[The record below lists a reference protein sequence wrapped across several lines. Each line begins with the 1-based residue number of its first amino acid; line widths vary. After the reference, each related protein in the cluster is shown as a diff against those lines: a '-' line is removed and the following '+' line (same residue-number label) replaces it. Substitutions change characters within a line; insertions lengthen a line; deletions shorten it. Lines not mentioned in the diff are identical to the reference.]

1 MANKK
6 RTWKFWVSR
15 TLLILLA
22 FGVFWLT
29 NLIWFRP
36 LDIRLFYG
44 RTFVRL
50 VLQSPETV
58 TQLGIPVLY
67 NWTKDEWDDVSDVH
81 LWKSFL
87 QTKEDYATLL
97 SYDFARQSQ
106 ENQLNTKILRTF
118 LKNKVDGEVFFYHN
132 YPVNQFGGIQSSL
145 PSLLTSKHKLVSK
158 SDIKGYIA
166 RLKGFEIKFDQVLE
180 GLKIREQKGI
190 IPPKFVIE
198 RVLDE
203 MRDFVSK
210 GVESNILFT
219 NFKEKVAVIK
229 DLSAEEKSDFTQQVA
244 HAIQTSVFNAYQKLI
259 DYHEML
265 YTKATTDDGVWKL
278 PNGDAYY
285 RYQLKVNTT
294 TDLNPE
300 DVYQIGLKEVERIEK
315 EMQAILNN
323 EGYNDMTKTIGGIIQ
338 KINMEKRF
346 LFPESNKGK
355 AMVLAEYQRIIDVA
369 NKELNMAFDIRP
381 KASLTVERLP
391 EFKEAGEAKGSY
403 TSPAMDGSKGGVF
416 FINLRKVSEHPKYSM
431 KTLAY
436 HEGIPGHHFQK
447 GIQTEL
453 KGLPVFRKVVPFT
466 AYTEGWALYA
476 EQLAY
481 ELGFYKN
488 DPWGNLGRLQ
498 AEMWRA
504 CRLVVDAGIH
514 YKKWTRE
521 EAIKYM
527 VNHTGM
533 SESETITEVERYIV
547 NPGQACAY
555 KIGMMK
561 ILELRGR
568 AKYAIGNKFD
578 LQTFHRVILKDGSIP
593 LDVLEENVANYIN
606 AQKKK
611 LNSERRKNSTNAYA
625 RYSLLPVQC
634 KFQGFNSYQSS
645 LYLDKELLQNR
656 QQTIPQSV
664 RGKLVKSRAK
674 SK

>member
-1 MANKK
+1 MADKK
-6 RTWKFWVSR
+6 RAWKFWVSR

-22 FGVFWLT
+22 FGVFWLI
-29 NLIWFRP
+29 NLIWFCP
-36 LDIRLFYG
+36 LDVRHFYD

-67 NWTKDEWDDVSDVH
+67 NWTKDEWDDVSDAH

-87 QTKEDYATLL
+87 QTREDYATLL

-106 ENQLNTKILRTF
+106 ANQLNTKILRTF
-118 LKNKVDGEVFFYHN
+118 LKNKVDGEEFFYHN
-132 YPVNQFGGIQSSL
+132 YPVSQFGGIQSSL
-145 PSLLTSKHKLVSK
+145 PGLLTSKHKLASK

-190 IPPKFVIE
+190 IPPKFVIG

-203 MRDFVSK
+203 MRDFAGK
-210 GVESNILFT
+210 GVESNILYT

-229 DLSAEEKSDFTQQVA
+229 DLSEEEKSDFTQQVA
-244 HAIQTSVFNAYQKLI
+244 HAIHTSVFIAYQKLI
-259 DYHEML
+259 AYHEIL

-300 DVYQIGLKEVERIEK
+300 DVYQTGLKEVERIEK
-315 EMQAILNN
+315 EMRAILNN
-323 EGYNDMTKTIGGIIQ
+323 EGYIDMTKTIGEIIQ
-338 KINMEKRF
+338 KINMEERF
-346 LFPESNKGK
+346 LFPESDEGK

-369 NKELNMAFDIRP
+369 NEESDLAFDIRP

-403 TSPAMDGSKGGVF
+403 FSPAMDGSKGGVF

-481 ELGFYKN
+481 ELGFYKD

-561 ILELRGR
+561 ILELRER
-568 AKYAIGNKFD
+568 AKHTLGNKFD
-578 LQTFHRVILKDGSIP
+578 LQTFHRVILKDGSVP

-606 AQKKK
+606 AQKK
-611 LNSERRKNSTNAYA
+611 N
-625 RYSLLPVQC
+625 
-634 KFQGFNSYQSS
+634 
-645 LYLDKELLQNR
+645 
-656 QQTIPQSV
+656 
-664 RGKLVKSRAK
+664 
-674 SK
+674 

>member
-6 RTWKFWVSR
+6 RNWKFWVSR

-22 FGVFWLT
+22 FGAFWLI

-36 LDIRLFYG
+36 FDIRHFYD

-58 TQLGIPVLY
+58 TQLGIPILY
-67 NWTKDEWDDVSDVH
+67 DWTKDEWDDVSDAY

-97 SYDFARQSQ
+97 SYDFAKQSQ
-106 ENQLNTKILRTF
+106 TNQLNTKILLTF

-132 YPVNQFGGIQSSL
+132 YPINQFGGIQSSL
-145 PSLLTSKHKLVSK
+145 PILLTSKHKLASK

-180 GLKIREQKGI
+180 GLKIREQNGI

-203 MRDFVSK
+203 MRDFVGK

-259 DYHEML
+259 GYHEML

-300 DVYQIGLKEVERIEK
+300 DVYQIGLKEVARIEK
-315 EMQAILNN
+315 EMRTILNN
-323 EGYNDMTKTIGGIIQ
+323 EGYMDTTKTLGKIIQ
-338 KINMEKRF
+338 SINMEKRF
-346 LFPESNKGK
+346 LFPESDKGK
-355 AMVLAEYQRIIDVA
+355 AMVLAEYQRIIEVA
-369 NKELNMAFDIRP
+369 NKELNLAFDIRP

-391 EFKEAGEAKGSY
+391 EFKEVGEAKGSY
-403 TSPAMDGSKGGVF
+403 FSPAMDGSKGGVF

-436 HEGIPGHHFQK
+436 HEGVPGHHFQK

-466 AYTEGWALYA
+466 AYIEGWALYA

-481 ELGFYKN
+481 ELGLYKN

-561 ILELRGR
+561 ILELRER
-568 AKYAIGNKFD
+568 AKYALGNKFD
-578 LQTFHRVILKDGSIP
+578 LQTFHRVILKDGSVP

-606 AQKKK
+606 AQKK
-611 LNSERRKNSTNAYA
+611 N
-625 RYSLLPVQC
+625 
-634 KFQGFNSYQSS
+634 
-645 LYLDKELLQNR
+645 
-656 QQTIPQSV
+656 
-664 RGKLVKSRAK
+664 
-674 SK
+674 

>member
-1 MANKK
+1 MADKK
-6 RTWKFWVSR
+6 RTWKFWASR
-15 TLLILLA
+15 TFLILLA
-22 FGVFWLT
+22 FGVFWLI

-36 LDIRLFYG
+36 LDIRHFYD

-67 NWTKDEWDDVSDVH
+67 NWTKDEWDDVSDAH

-87 QTKEDYATLL
+87 QTREDYATLL

-106 ENQLNTKILRTF
+106 ANQLNTKILRTY
-118 LKNKVDGEVFFYHN
+118 LKNEVDGEEFFYHN
-132 YPVNQFGGIQSSL
+132 YPVSQFGGIQSSL
-145 PSLLTSKHKLVSK
+145 PGLLTSKHKLAGK

-166 RLKGFEIKFDQVLE
+166 RLEGFEIKFDQVLE

-190 IPPKFVIE
+190 IPPKFVIG
-198 RVLDE
+198 RGIDE
-203 MRDFVSK
+203 MRDFTGK
-210 GVESNILFT
+210 GVESNILYT
-219 NFKEKVAVIK
+219 NFKEKVAGIN
-229 DLSAEEKSDFTQQVA
+229 DLSAEEKSVFTHQVV

-259 DYHEML
+259 AYHEML

-300 DVYQIGLKEVERIEK
+300 DVYQTGLKEVERIEK
-315 EMQAILNN
+315 EMRAILNN
-323 EGYNDMTKTIGGIIQ
+323 EGYIDMTKTIGEIIQ
-338 KINMEKRF
+338 KINMEERF
-346 LFPESNKGK
+346 LFPESDKGK

-369 NKELNMAFDIRP
+369 DEESDLAFDIRP
-381 KASLTVERLP
+381 KASLTVERMP

-403 TSPAMDGSKGGVF
+403 SSPAMDGSKGGVF
-416 FINLRKVSEHPKYSM
+416 YINLRKVSEHPKYSM

-561 ILELRGR
+561 ILELRER
-568 AKYAIGNKFD
+568 AKYALGNKFD
-578 LQTFHRVILKDGSIP
+578 LQTFHRVILKDGSVP
-593 LDVLEENVANYIN
+593 LDVLEENVENYIN
-606 AQKKK
+606 AQKK
-611 LNSERRKNSTNAYA
+611 N
-625 RYSLLPVQC
+625 
-634 KFQGFNSYQSS
+634 
-645 LYLDKELLQNR
+645 
-656 QQTIPQSV
+656 
-664 RGKLVKSRAK
+664 
-674 SK
+674 